1 MVVLGVAGVRAHVAE
16 AILVGPLFHFLTKS
30 DLILGSNVRVHM
42 WARLGC
48 SETTAWRPRLSSAGT
63 AAVEG

>member
-16 AILVGPLFHFLTKS
+16 AILVSPLFHFLTKS
-30 DLILGSNVRVHM
+30 DLVLGSDVRVHM
-42 WARLGC
+42 WARLG
-48 SETTAWRPRLSSAGT
+48 WRPRLASAGT

>member
-16 AILVGPLFHFLTKS
+16 AILVGPLFHFLS
-30 DLILGSNVRVHM
+30 NSGLILGSNVRVHM
-42 WARLGC
+42 WAGLG
-48 SETTAWRPRLSSAGT
+48 WRPRLSSAGT